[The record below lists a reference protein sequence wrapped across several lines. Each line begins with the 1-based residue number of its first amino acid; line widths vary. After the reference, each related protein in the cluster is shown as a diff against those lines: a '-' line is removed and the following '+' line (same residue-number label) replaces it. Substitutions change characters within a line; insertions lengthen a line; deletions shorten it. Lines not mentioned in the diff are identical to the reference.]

1 MTLGKSQFAYHISGE
16 DQIIDIETT
25 LKILGLTFTK
35 NLFNKPHM
43 DIFLKEVNAKILA
56 LLRIKRFLQM

>member
-1 MTLGKSQFAYHISGE
+1 MTLGKSQFAYHKSGE

-25 LKILGLTFTK
+25 LKILGLTLTK

-43 DIFLKEVNAKILA
+43 DIF
-56 LLRIKRFLQM
+56 F